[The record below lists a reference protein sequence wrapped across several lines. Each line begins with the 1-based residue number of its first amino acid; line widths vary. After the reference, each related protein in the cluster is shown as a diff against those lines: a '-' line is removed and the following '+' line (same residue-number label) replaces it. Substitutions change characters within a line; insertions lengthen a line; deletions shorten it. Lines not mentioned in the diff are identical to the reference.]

1 MTPADLAVL
10 HTDRWFGAM
19 PPGRQALLL
28 RDARVR
34 AAASGASLQALGG
47 PPDGLKAVLEGEVRL
62 VRNTAEG
69 EESVAAI
76 LGPGAWFGGLSAV
89 DGGPQTDDAVAF
101 GQARMLHLSQPALE
115 ATAAQDPVLWRD
127 LALLIAGSH
136 RASQTVV
143 AQSLTQPI
151 LVRLAR
157 TLAGAARTG
166 GSETVRLRQEDL
178 AAMIGVSRPTINKA
192 LKQLQAREMIQ
203 VAYRQIVVRDAVGL
217 RALGSEGMSV
227 RERHTGRSFVA
238 PWL

>member
-1 MTPADLAVL
+1 MSPADLAVL
-10 HTDRWFGAM
+10 QADRWFGAM
-19 PPGRQALLL
+19 PPARQALLL

-34 AAASGASLQALGG
+34 AAASGVSLQANGG

-62 VRNTAEG
+62 VRNTEEG

-89 DGGPQTDDAVAF
+89 DGAPQTHDAVAF
-101 GQARMLHLSQPALE
+101 GPSRVLHLSQPDLE
-115 ATAAQDPVLWRD
+115 AAAAQDPVLWRD
-127 LALLIAGSH
+127 LALLIAGFH

-166 GSETVRLRQEDL
+166 GSDTVRLRQEDL
-178 AAMIGVSRPTINKA
+178 AAMIGVSRPTISKA
-192 LKQLQAREMIQ
+192 LKQLEGRGMIEIT
-203 VAYRQIVVRDAVGL
+203 YRQVVVRDVAGL
-217 RALGSEGMSV
+217 RALG
-227 RERHTGRSFVA
+227 RPAT
-238 PWL
+238 